1 MKNDLEPGIV
11 DREAVLSSCFNCLVN
26 MGLEHSTMRAFVKAT
41 GMNSSSLY
49 YRFKDKNQIVLE
61 SSYYGLKNITQ
72 NLFLVAVNNL
82 DEFENLFDVF
92 FIESEK
98 YKPAIKLIYQVA
110 NSPVYGDQLRELSKQ
125 LIPVYKKITILL
137 AKKLNCATESLE
149 PFVDLFISSI
159 REYII
164 WGNSDVTKRN
174 LKFLYDG
181 AMKLTKLF

>member
-1 MKNDLEPGIV
+1 MKNNLEPNAM
-11 DREAVLSSCFNCLVN
+11 DREMVLSSCFNCLVD
-26 MGLEHSTMRAFVKAT
+26 MGLEHSTMRALVKAT
-41 GMNSSSLY
+41 GMTSSSLY

-61 SSYYGLKNITQ
+61 SSYYGLRNITQ

-82 DEFENLFDVF
+82 DDFESLFDVF
-92 FIESEK
+92 FVESEK

-125 LIPVYKKITILL
+125 LVPMYKKITVLL
-137 AKKLNCATESLE
+137 AEKLNCATESLE

-159 REYII
+159 REYMV
-164 WGNSDVTKRN
+164 WGNSDVTKRS

-181 AMKLTKLF
+181 AMKLTK